1 MKLKQC
7 QEQLYK
13 ISDLL
18 PQIDLPEDGTPITL
32 EWMKGRQEEIA
43 NERNR
48 IFSEKRSD
56 SNKLTKYKEMVL
68 SELEK
73 LRGLN
78 RAHRKLMV
86 EVWQHLTALARVRNM
101 CVLCVFEG
109 RLEGGQIFPINF
121 YYSLNEPR
129 VYLIVCLFVCLF
141 IAGGAPAHGPNPAR
155 TSWLHQPS
163 EQVWRRSSQ
172 LHPVGT
178 GSHW

>member
-48 IFSEKRSD
+48 LFSEKRSD

-86 EVWQHLTALARVRNM
+86 EVWQHLTALARVRRRPCVCVRM
-101 CVLCVFEG
+101 CASTYDIHGC
-109 RLEGGQIFPINF
+109 IN
-121 YYSLNEPR
+121 L
-129 VYLIVCLFVCLF
+129 
-141 IAGGAPAHGPNPAR
+141 
-155 TSWLHQPS
+155 
-163 EQVWRRSSQ
+163 
-172 LHPVGT
+172 
-178 GSHW
+178 